1 MSKPAGTTI
10 HLAEA
15 LAAWAV
21 RLDPTAEDLD
31 LAERALLD
39 TMAVTLAARDHPLAQ
54 VAGGLQDAARW
65 ASIGHVLDFDDL
77 HLPSTAHVS
86 VVCVPAV
93 LASGGDARA
102 YLAAAGVMARLGT
115 ALGWE
120 HYARGW
126 HATCTAGAP
135 AAAVGAGLSLGLD
148 AEGLAQAIALAV
160 PAAGGVQRAF
170 GTSAKSL
177 QAGFA
182 AQAGVLAADLV
193 AAGASADPSALDQ
206 WLPLVGG
213 DAGRLSLTGPAVPG
227 GLAVKLF
234 PCCYALQRPIG
245 AMRMLLE
252 PEPPPPRPE
261 EVARVVVRTPE
272 AALQPLIH
280 RRPTTGLQGKFSME
294 YALAATLLDG
304 YPGFASFTDEAVN
317 RPAARALVE
326 RVEVVAFPGGQDLL
340 AGDVRVEL
348 LLTDGSTLG
357 ARLEAPSGAP
367 SRPPGRADLDA
378 KLADCGGD
386 VPGLLAGLTWQAA
399 ARVLQEQLPAGA
411 LAFQRVRSV
420 SWEVS

>member
-1 MSKPAGTTI
+1 M
-10 HLAEA
+10 
-15 LAAWAV
+15 
-21 RLDPTAEDLD
+21 
-31 LAERALLD
+31 
-39 TMAVTLAARDHPLAQ
+39 
-54 VAGGLQDAARW
+54 
-65 ASIGHVLDFDDL
+65 
-77 HLPSTAHVS
+77 
-86 VVCVPAV
+86 PAV

-177 QAGFA
+177 QVGFA

-326 RVEVVAFPGGQDLL
+326 RVEVVTFPGGQDLL

-399 ARVLQEQLPAGA
+399 VRVLQERLPAGA
-411 LAFQRVRSV
+411 LALQPVRSV
-420 SWEVS
+420 SGEVS